1 MWKLLFFVCG
11 NVKARTG
18 PVSAAQRPRGRRPSG
33 SGTREAIEAV
43 ARRQFAEL
51 GYPGTTMRGI
61 AREAG
66 VDPRLVGHFFGSKQQ
81 LFVSVVE
88 LPFDPETV
96 FGDLLSPGSADVGR
110 RLAEFVVD
118 LLESPQARNTIT
130 GMVRSAASEESAAEM
145 IRELVTD
152 RLLAPLAR
160 RVGGSQPELRAS
172 LLGSQIVG
180 LTFARYVVGL
190 PPLAAAD
197 RDQLVAALAPVF
209 DHYLT
214 GALTG

>member
-1 MWKLLFFVCG
+1 MS
-11 NVKARTG
+11 
-18 PVSAAQRPRGRRPSG
+18 PEQRPRGRRPTG
-33 SGTREAIEAV
+33 SGTRDTIEAA

-61 AREAG
+61 ATEAG

-81 LFVSVVE
+81 LFLTVVE

-96 FGDLLSPGSADVGR
+96 FSTLLAPGERDLGR
-110 RLAEFVVD
+110 RLAGFVVD
-118 LLESPQARNTIT
+118 LLENPQARNTIT
-130 GMVRSAASEESAAEM
+130 GLVRSAASEESAAEM
-145 IRELVTD
+145 LRALVTE
-152 RLLAPLAR
+152 RLLGPLAR
-160 RVGGSQPELRAS
+160 RVGGSDPELRAA

-190 PPLAAAD
+190 PPLVAAD
-197 RDQLVAALAPVF
+197 RDQLVAALAPVL

-214 GALTG
+214 GSLAP